1 MKWLL
6 VKLVMMAVV
15 MAGLLNYALYLKTGK
30 SPLANIDWS
39 MPKLKVPDV
48 AIPDVSLPN
57 MSLPDFGGNN
67 EGEIATVY
75 KWVDADGVI
84 NYSQTKPEGV
94 NQFDTMEVDPNT
106 NLVQGEPIPEP
117 EPEPKI
123 KPKEEKPAVAL
134 PDMNLLPTP
143 DRVQQLMQDA
153 QNIQTQMNDRTRQ
166 LEQAIQ
172 ASGAK

>member
-1 MKWLL
+1 MKWML
-6 VKLVMMAVV
+6 VKLLMMAGLMV
-15 MAGLLNYALYLKTGK
+15 GLLNYALYLKTGQ

-39 MPKLKVPDV
+39 MPKFKVPDV
-48 AIPDVSLPN
+48 SMPDVKLPE
-57 MSLPDFGGNN
+57 FGGGD

-75 KWVDADGVI
+75 KWVDENGVI

-94 NQFDTMEVDPNT
+94 ADLDTMEVDPNT

-117 EPEPKI
+117 EPEA
-123 KPKEEKPAVAL
+123 KPKEEKSATAAL

-143 DRVQQLMQDA
+143 DRVQKVMQDA
-153 QNIQTQMNDRTRQ
+153 QNIQSQMNDRTRQ

>member
-15 MAGLLNYALYLKTGK
+15 MVGLLNYALYLKTGQ

-39 MPKLKVPDV
+39 MPKIKV
-48 AIPDVSLPN
+48 PDVSLPDVK
-57 MSLPDFGGNN
+57 MPDFGGDT

-75 KWVDADGVI
+75 KWVDDDGVI
-84 NYSQTKPEGV
+84 NYSQTKPPGV

-106 NLVQGEPIPEP
+106 NLVQGEPLPEP
-117 EPEPKI
+117 EPELEKE
-123 KPKEEKPAVAL
+123 PKEEKPPVAAL

-143 DRVQQLMQDA
+143 DRVQKLMQDA